1 MLPDTIWFD
10 VALIL
15 FVFAIGNIFFGH
27 FEMHTPK
34 RKRVAKVLFFS
45 ALAAGLSA
53 AFGHAAVFALLG
65 LALVFV
71 VMIHAWYLPRHG
83 INGLTG
89 EPKRSTTRCEA
100 GPTMLIEIFTD
111 YTLRNV
117 ALGSALLGIVSGVL
131 GCFAVLRRQGLLGDA
146 LAHAA
151 LPGICIAYLLT
162 GSKTPIV
169 LLLGAAVAGWV
180 ATLLLLKIVK
190 DTRISED
197 GALGIVLSVFFA
209 FGIVLLTAITKRND
223 ANQSGLDKFLFGQAA
238 TLVEENVI
246 TMAILGGIALLAVY
260 VLYKEFKLLAFDTA
274 FAASLGFNTNL
285 LSVLLTSLI
294 VIAVVIGLQTV
305 GVVLMAAMLVGPA
318 VAARQWTNRLG
329 IMIVLSAFF
338 GAASGI
344 AGALISVSDTGIPTG
359 PMIIL
364 SMTAIVFVSLF
375 FAPER
380 GIVWDAIRQ
389 RQQRRELRMETQSI
403 TR

>member
-1 MLPDTIWFD
+1 
-10 VALIL
+10 
-15 FVFAIGNIFFGH
+15 
-27 FEMHTPK
+27 
-34 RKRVAKVLFFS
+34 
-45 ALAAGLSA
+45 
-53 AFGHAAVFALLG
+53 
-65 LALVFV
+65 
-71 VMIHAWYLPRHG
+71 
-83 INGLTG
+83 
-89 EPKRSTTRCEA
+89 
-100 GPTMLIEIFTD
+100 MLIELITD

-169 LLLGAAVAGWV
+169 LLLGAAVAGWI
-180 ATLLLLKIVK
+180 ATLFLLKIVK

-246 TMAILGGIALLAVY
+246 TMAILGGIALVAVF

-318 VAARQWTNRLG
+318 VAARQWTNRLST
-329 IMIVLSAFF
+329 MIVLSAVF
-338 GAASGI
+338 GAVSGI
-344 AGALISVSDTGIPTG
+344 AGALISVSDEGIPTG

-364 SMTAIVFVSLF
+364 SMTGIVFVSLL

-380 GIVWDAIRQ
+380 GIVWDALR
-389 RQQRRELRMETQSI
+389 RWQQRRELRIEGNQ
-403 TR
+403 